1 MSEPSRAPHAVL
13 DRWRRLGGSAAGR
26 WLFSRMLGRF
36 ARYTGSIR
44 PRVEQLGPGHAV
56 VSMRDRPAVR
66 NHLRSVHAVALMNL
80 GEVASGLALLA
91 GLSPRGRAILVHLE
105 MDYVKKAR
113 GLLVAECRC
122 PVLADPAEQEVEI
135 RAPIRDAAGEV
146 VATATARWRVG
157 PRPEGDR

>member
-1 MSEPSRAPHAVL
+1 
-13 DRWRRLGGSAAGR
+13 
-26 WLFSRMLGRF
+26 
-36 ARYTGSIR
+36 
-44 PRVEQLGPGHAV
+44 
-56 VSMRDRPAVR
+56 MRDRPAVR